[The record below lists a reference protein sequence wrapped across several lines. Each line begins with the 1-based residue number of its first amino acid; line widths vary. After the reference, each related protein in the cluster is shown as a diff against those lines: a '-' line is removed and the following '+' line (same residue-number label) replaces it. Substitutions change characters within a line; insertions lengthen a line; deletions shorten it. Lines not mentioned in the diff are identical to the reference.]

1 MTEPVIIGE
10 HRYSAS
16 PQPEDFVLHTHDTY
30 EILCFLSGNAEYV
43 VEGHVYPLRRGD
55 LMLMCRSETHRLAVR
70 SAVPYE
76 RMTVSFS
83 ASALTPEERQRLLET
98 AEMLNEK
105 LERSERERKRDQKL
119 LYESVYL
126 PKIRR
131 RYFRYKLKSVFSWG
145 KKRKKYKRMKKA
157 LKEEIR
163 TIGKMLDGGLV

>member
-1 MTEPVIIGE
+1 
-10 HRYSAS
+10 
-16 PQPEDFVLHTHDTY
+16 
-30 EILCFLSGNAEYV
+30 
-43 VEGHVYPLRRGD
+43 
-55 LMLMCRSETHRLAVR
+55 
-70 SAVPYE
+70 
-76 RMTVSFS
+76 
-83 ASALTPEERQRLLET
+83 
-98 AEMLNEK
+98 MLNEK

-163 TIGKMLDGGLV
+163 TIGKMLDGGRQGRGGCEKRLLITFYRVFFAKGRVKFRYVKLFENGNRG

>member
-1 MTEPVIIGE
+1 MFEEIDYARVNRVIADE
-10 HRYSAS
+10 RERSLKWLEQALLAPS
-16 PQPEDFVLHTHDTY
+16 P
-30 EILCFLSGNAEYV
+30 
-43 VEGHVYPLRRGD
+43 
-55 LMLMCRSETHRLAVR
+55 
-70 SAVPYE
+70 E
-76 RMTVSFS
+76 R
-83 ASALTPEERQRLLET
+83 PEERRRLLET